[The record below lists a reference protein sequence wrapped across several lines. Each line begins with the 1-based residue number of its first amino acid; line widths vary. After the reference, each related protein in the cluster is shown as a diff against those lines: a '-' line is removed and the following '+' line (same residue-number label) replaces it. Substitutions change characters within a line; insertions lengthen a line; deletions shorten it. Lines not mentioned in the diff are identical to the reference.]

1 MSPPH
6 TSILHVEYDKR
17 FRHKDG
23 HYISC
28 RVIGSTVIDEN
39 GNPQYTITFFRDITE
54 HNRTQEQLRQAQKM
68 ETVGQLTGGIAHDFN
83 NFLHIMQ
90 GNIELAQRKIAADSG
105 VNDKALEHLGE
116 ALEAGQ
122 RGAVLIKQGADPDNY
137 LK

>member
-1 MSPPH
+1 M
-6 TSILHVEYDKR
+6 
-17 FRHKDG
+17 
-23 HYISC
+23 
-28 RVIGSTVIDEN
+28 
-39 GNPQYTITFFRDITE
+39 
-54 HNRTQEQLRQAQKM
+54 
-68 ETVGQLTGGIAHDFN
+68 TGGIAHDFN